1 MQGHDC
7 STANP
12 EIRKL
17 YGCDEPLPEDRCWQ
31 FGGYIF
37 DRCAHFYLKND
48 ALVRDSIEMFDF
60 MEKGYLPYPG
70 SYLNQP
76 NKAIETYHFIVFLI
90 GKKQVA
96 EHQVSMAQR
105 KPALKK

>member
-1 MQGHDC
+1 
-7 STANP
+7 
-12 EIRKL
+12 
-17 YGCDEPLPEDRCWQ
+17 
-31 FGGYIF
+31 
-37 DRCAHFYLKND
+37 
-48 ALVRDSIEMFDF
+48 